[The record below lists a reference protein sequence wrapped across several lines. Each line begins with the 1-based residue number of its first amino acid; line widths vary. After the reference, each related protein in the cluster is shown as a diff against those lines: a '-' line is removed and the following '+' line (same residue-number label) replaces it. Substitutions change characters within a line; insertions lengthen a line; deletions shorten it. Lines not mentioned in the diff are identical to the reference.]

1 MQASKNK
8 SNAKSLKR
16 FICKEVSNK
25 FTNGSSYT
33 ASQHKF
39 GVFYIQ
45 TSNKQRASRY
55 AVT

>member
-25 FTNGSSYT
+25 FTNSARYT
-33 ASQHKF
+33 AGQHKF
-39 GVFYIQ
+39 WVV
-45 TSNKQRASRY
+45 N
-55 AVT
+55 V